1 VRRFVIMVV
10 DTPPPFDERAH
21 AVSTQ
26 PKQPYR
32 ELPQIV
38 SARTNRKPSR
48 STQRV
53 GSLFFQWRQLAFHFS
68 RPRIADRRREHRRGL
83 LKATWASFL

>member
-1 VRRFVIMVV
+1 MVV
-10 DTPPPFDERAH
+10 DTPPFNQGAH
-21 AVSTQ
+21 AVSIQ
-26 PKQPYR
+26 PKQPNR

-38 SARTNRKPSR
+38 PARTNRKPSR

-53 GSLFFQWRQLAFHFS
+53 GSLFFQWRQLSFHFS

-83 LKATWASFL
+83 LIVTWASFL